1 MGFFRKM
8 FNLGGDDESSP
19 KKPTAKK
26 EALFASVEPSVPD
39 IEFAENFTQS
49 GGKFLF
55 CEDVDTA
62 IKNLQ
67 NIGAETGL
75 SKVYSPDANLKSLM
89 ARAGF
94 RDFAEKCTDAELFC
108 TTCEYLVAYN
118 GGIMVD
124 ARHTKGNKLKDLP
137 DVFVILAFTDQL
149 VSRLNDALKGIQQR
163 YSGKEMPSEITTLHG
178 PNKSGLQDPGSVT
191 ATKEIYLLYVE
202 R

>member
-1 MGFFRKM
+1 M
-8 FNLGGDDESSP
+8 FNLGGDESSSP
-19 KKPTAKK
+19 KKPAAKN
-26 EALFASVEPSVPD
+26 ETSFMAADPGIPD
-39 IEFAENFTQS
+39 VEFAENFTQS

-55 CEDVDTA
+55 CEDVEMA

-75 SKVYSPDANLKSLM
+75 SKVYSPDANLRSLV

-149 VSRLNDALKGIQQR
+149 VSRLSDALKGIQMR

-178 PNKSGLQDPGSVT
+178 PNKSGLKDPGSTT

>member
-1 MGFFRKM
+1 M
-8 FNLGGDDESSP
+8 FNLGGDDASSP
-19 KKPTAKK
+19 KKPSARN
-26 EALFASVEPSVPD
+26 EGRFGDEPRILDV
-39 IEFAENFTQS
+39 EFAESFTSS

-55 CEDVDTA
+55 CEDVDAA

-67 NIGAETGL
+67 NIASETGL
-75 SKVYSPDANLKSLM
+75 SKIYSPDANFQSLM

-94 RDFAEKCTDAELFC
+94 RDFSEKSTDAELFC

-137 DVFVILAFTDQL
+137 NVFVVLAFTDQL
-149 VSRLNDALKGIQQR
+149 VSRLSDALKGIR
-163 YSGKEMPSEITTLHG
+163 ETYTNGDIPSEITTIHG
-178 PNKSGLQDPGSVT
+178 PKQSGLLDPGSIT
-191 ATKEIYLLYVE
+191 ATKDIYLLYVE